1 MFEQNKIAKVFET
14 CEGSECDGY
23 LTARIDDQ
31 VEVLHYQSNAEA
43 DWVYARD
50 AVYGRVVI
58 TSKGLVR
65 LCDNSKDGGACIYV
79 EDYILKDALHR
90 LGEPHVDLVLDAR
103 NFPDPHGRKI
113 TSHPGFYPENMN
125 RIVQNTEFKP
135 YLEDISKKMAQ
146 SRYKTD
152 GSTPRAAAANGDCR
166 LLPRRLPL
174 L

>member
-1 MFEQNKIAKVFET
+1 MMVTLLPASTTRWRCYTISPKPKQT
-14 CEGSECDGY
+14 GSTLAMQSTVALSSPPKGTLRL
-23 LTARIDDQ
+23 LTFGLANT
-31 VEVLHYQSNAEA
+31 EEE
-43 DWVYARD
+43 
-50 AVYGRVVI
+50 
-58 TSKGLVR
+58 LVR

-90 LGEPHVDLVLDAR
+90 LGEPHADLVLDAR

>member
-1 MFEQNKIAKVFET
+1 MRL
-14 CEGSECDGY
+14 
-23 LTARIDDQ
+23 LTFGLANT
-31 VEVLHYQSNAEA
+31 EEE
-43 DWVYARD
+43 
-50 AVYGRVVI
+50 
-58 TSKGLVR
+58 LVR

-103 NFPDPHGRKI
+103 NFPDPHRRKI

-146 SRYKTD
+146 SHYKTD
-152 GSTPRAAAANGDCR
+152 GGTPRAAAADGDCR
-166 LLPRRLPL
+166 LLPLRQTPQCRNCRVPEVHWRNCGRAHVFASSEALGETDMGQEHVQRNVL
-174 L
+174 EVQK